1 MADMKRGKEIDGNM
15 ELRSEKVRE
24 ILGEIPSSLM
34 RWGLLII
41 AVICIAII
49 LVVCL
54 VPYPYSDGESILRH
68 LMQ

>member
-1 MADMKRGKEIDGNM
+1 M

>member
-1 MADMKRGKEIDGNM
+1 MNYELNKDFDENM
-15 ELRSEKVRE
+15 ELRSEKVRQ

-34 RWGLLII
+34 RWGLVIMAII
-41 AVICIAII
+41 LLGLI

-68 LMQ
+68 LLS

>member
-1 MADMKRGKEIDGNM
+1 MKKIKEIDENM

>member
-1 MADMKRGKEIDGNM
+1 MKKIKETDENM

>member
-1 MADMKRGKEIDGNM
+1 MKKIKEIDENM

-41 AVICIAII
+41 AVILLALI

-54 VPYPYSDGESILRH
+54 VPYPYSDGESILH
-68 LMQ
+68 HVIG

>member
-1 MADMKRGKEIDGNM
+1 MNCELNKDFDENM
-15 ELRSEKVRE
+15 ELRSEKVRQ

-34 RWGLLII
+34 RWGLVIMAII
-41 AVICIAII
+41 LLGLI

-68 LMQ
+68 LLQ